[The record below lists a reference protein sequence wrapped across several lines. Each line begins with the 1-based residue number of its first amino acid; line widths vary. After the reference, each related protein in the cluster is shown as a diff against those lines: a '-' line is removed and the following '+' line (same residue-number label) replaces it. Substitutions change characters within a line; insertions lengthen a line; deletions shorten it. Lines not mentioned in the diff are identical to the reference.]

1 MKEIVIQKGRLAGT
15 ISVPS
20 SKSDTHRALILA
32 GLSNG
37 KSKIISP
44 LVCRDTEATGACLG
58 AIGVK
63 IRKGKSFWEV
73 EGGKFFSPRQNLFC
87 WESGTTLRLMTA
99 VCSLI
104 KGRCI
109 LTGRPSLMR
118 RPIAP
123 LLRALRD
130 LGVRA
135 RKRKNLVIVEDNF
148 LGGKTKIRGDI
159 SSQFISALLLVS
171 PLARKEVEIELT
183 SPLES
188 SSYVL
193 MTINSQRAFGV
204 NVNFSR
210 DLKRFRIKRQSYRPG
225 EYRVEADWSS
235 ASFFLAGGAIA
246 GRVRV
251 KNLNQRSFQPDRKI
265 IDFLKQMGAKIAV
278 KEKEVIVEKSALRA
292 IQADVR
298 DCPDLFPVVCVLS
311 AVAKGTSEISGIER
325 LKYKESN
332 RLEEMEKGLKKMG
345 IRTKKTRSRFFV
357 EGGRPKGAIIDSN
370 DHRIVMAFAILGLI
384 AKTKTVVKN
393 PDCASK
399 SFPTFF
405 EELRSIYQPLW

>member
-1 MKEIVIQKGRLAGT
+1 MKEIVIQKGRLAGA

-44 LVCRDTEATGACLG
+44 LVCGDTEATGACLG

-63 IRKGKSFWEV
+63 IRKRKRFWEV
-73 EGGKFFSPRQNLFC
+73 EGGNFFPPRQNLFC
-87 WESGTTLRLMTA
+87 RESGTTLRLMTA

-109 LTGRPSLMR
+109 LTGRPSLMK

-123 LLRALRD
+123 LLRALKD
-130 LGVRA
+130 LGVNL
-135 RKRKNLVIVEDNF
+135 KKGKNLVIVEGNF
-148 LGGKTKIRGDI
+148 LGGKTKIKGDI

-188 SSYVL
+188 ASYVL
-193 MTINSQRAFGV
+193 MTIDSQKAFGV
-204 NVNFSR
+204 NVDFSR
-210 DLKRFRIKRQSYRPG
+210 DLKRFRIRRQFYRPG

-246 GRVRV
+246 GRVKV

-265 IDFLKQMGAKIAV
+265 IDFLKRMGAKVAV
-278 KEKEVIVEKSALRA
+278 KEKEVIVEKSALSA
-292 IQADVR
+292 VQADVR
-298 DCPDLFPVVCVLS
+298 DCPDLFPIICVLS
-311 AVAKGTSEISGIER
+311 VVAKGTSEISGIER

-332 RLEEMEKGLKKMG
+332 RLEEMEKNLKKMG
-345 IRTKKTRSRFFV
+345 IRTKKTRSRFFI
-357 EGGRPKGAIIDSN
+357 EGGEPKGAIIDSD
-370 DHRIVMAFAILGLI
+370 DHRIVMAFAVLGLI
-384 AKTKTVVKN
+384 TESKTIIKN
-393 PDCASK
+393 PDCVSK
-399 SFPTFF
+399 SFPAFF
-405 EELRSIYQPLW
+405 EELRKLL

>member
-15 ISVPS
+15 ISVPP

-32 GLSNG
+32 GLSKG

-44 LVCRDTEATGACLG
+44 LVCRDTEATRSCLG

-63 IRKGKSFWEV
+63 IRKRKSFWEL
-73 EGGKFFSPRQNLFC
+73 EGGNFFPPRQKLFC
-87 WESGTTLRLMTA
+87 QESGTTLRLMTA

-109 LTGRPSLMR
+109 LTGTPSLMK

-123 LLRALRD
+123 LLRALKD

-159 SSQFISALLLVS
+159 SSQFISALLLIS

-193 MTINSQRAFGV
+193 MTIDSQRAFGV

-265 IDFLKQMGAKIAV
+265 IDFLKRMGVKIVV
-278 KEKEVIVEKSALRA
+278 KEKEVIVEKSALSA

-298 DCPDLFPVVCVLS
+298 GCPDLFPVVCVLS

-332 RLEEMEKGLKKMG
+332 RLEEMEKNLKKMG
-345 IRTKKTRSRFFV
+345 IRTKKTRSRFFI
-357 EGGRPKGAIIDSN
+357 EGGEPKGAIIDSN

-384 AKTKTVVKN
+384 AKTKTVIKN
-393 PDCASK
+393 PDCVSK
-399 SFPTFF
+399 SFPAFF
-405 EELRSIYQPLW
+405 EELRKLL

>member
-1 MKEIVIQKGRLAGT
+1 MK
-15 ISVPS
+15 
-20 SKSDTHRALILA
+20 
-32 GLSNG
+32 
-37 KSKIISP
+37 
-44 LVCRDTEATGACLG
+44 
-58 AIGVK
+58 
-63 IRKGKSFWEV
+63 
-73 EGGKFFSPRQNLFC
+73 
-87 WESGTTLRLMTA
+87 
-99 VCSLI
+99 
-104 KGRCI
+104 
-109 LTGRPSLMR
+109 

-123 LLRALRD
+123 LLRALKD

-159 SSQFISALLLVS
+159 SSQFISALLLIS

-193 MTINSQRAFGV
+193 MTIDSQRAFGV

-246 GRVRV
+246 GRVGV

-265 IDFLKQMGAKIAV
+265 IDFLKRMGAKIAV
-278 KEKEVIVEKSALRA
+278 KEKEVIVEKSALSA

-332 RLEEMEKGLKKMG
+332 RLEEMEKNLKKMG
-345 IRTKKTRSRFFV
+345 IRTKKTRSRFFI
-357 EGGRPKGAIIDSN
+357 EGGEPKGAIIDSN

-384 AKTKTVVKN
+384 AKTKTVIKN
-393 PDCASK
+393 PDCVSK
-399 SFPTFF
+399 SFPAFF
-405 EELRSIYQPLW
+405 EELRKLL